1 MTARPNELGTRTN
14 VAVVQETYEAVGR
27 GDIPAVLDLLTDNV
41 EWTLQG
47 PSAIPFA
54 GTRCGREGVAEF
66 FSLVGENLEF
76 EQFEP
81 RDFVAQ
87 GDSVAVLG
95 YERSLI
101 KPTGRTLEQEWAHVY
116 TLRDGKIAKFRA
128 FEDTAALVVAFGAG

>member
-1 MTARPNELGTRTN
+1 MTAKPNELGTRTN
-14 VAVVQETYEAVGR
+14 ADVVQETYEAVGR

-54 GTRCGREGVAEF
+54 GTRRGREGAAEF

-76 EQFEP
+76 QQFEP
-81 RDFVAQ
+81 REFVVQ
-87 GDSVAVLG
+87 GETVAVLG

-128 FEDTAALVVAFGAG
+128 FEDTAALVVAFDAG